1 MYDQHCRPS
10 SPSSSSSSSSS
21 PTDGD
26 DEGEYHQPFNQQ
38 KLLQVLSLGRLR
50 SLQELSL
57 KIDADTFFMVWTKS
71 INTNKWKDSAD
82 LLHKIR
88 DSHPNIKKLG
98 LELTTYECE
107 DQRERRGCI
116 GTHDRRKDKIAQ
128 LAEELIQF
136 EEVDLSSCRFG
147 SSKLG
152 AMVGPWDSTAVFL
165 MALLT
170 ASATLNSK
178 LKILTIPDHVEHRT
192 RFQHL
197 EDSCFEALREARE
210 RLTVNIVDTGYQ
222 SRYDNFVDTFVP
234 LSPLV

>member
-1 MYDQHCRPS
+1 MGENPCLWKKFHLKVLVDMYDQHCRPS

-88 DSHPNIKKLG
+88 DRHPNIKKLG

-116 GTHDRRKDKIAQ
+116 GTRAHNLCHDNRQLIVIAINCNHSASKIN
-128 LAEELIQF
+128 
-136 EEVDLSSCRFG
+136 C
-147 SSKLG
+147 
-152 AMVGPWDSTAVFL
+152 
-165 MALLT
+165 
-170 ASATLNSK
+170 N
-178 LKILTIPDHVEHRT
+178 
-192 RFQHL
+192 
-197 EDSCFEALREARE
+197 
-210 RLTVNIVDTGYQ
+210 
-222 SRYDNFVDTFVP
+222 
-234 LSPLV
+234 